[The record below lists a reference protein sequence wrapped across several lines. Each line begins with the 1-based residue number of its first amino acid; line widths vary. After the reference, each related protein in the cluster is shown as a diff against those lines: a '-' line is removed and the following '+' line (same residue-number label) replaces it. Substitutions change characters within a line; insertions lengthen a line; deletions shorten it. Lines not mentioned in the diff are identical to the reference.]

1 MATASL
7 PAPAVLSDFAPM
19 AERAVLIDPLAVL
32 RFRGM
37 ADQVAGF
44 VRLPY
49 EVIAGRAVATT
60 DSDSYDATVSAVD
73 FLQWVD
79 GGGCAGE
86 PPHRD
91 AHWLSALPPR
101 AGWQR
106 IETVPD
112 TAVRDLVRAGAQLAR
127 DTTTKPGQEALVKA
141 IVLTATAGDQTVDVP
156 LGALSGLTRMG
167 FLPPGSS
174 AAVDI
179 APGWIRLAAPF
190 GSTFVSS
197 GGNLLGLLG
206 GFRP

>member
-1 MATASL
+1 MATTSL
-7 PAPAVLSDFAPM
+7 PAPAALSDFAPM
-19 AERAVLIDPLAVL
+19 AERAVSIDPLAVL

-49 EVIAGRAVATT
+49 DVIAGRAVATT
-60 DSDSYDATVSAVD
+60 DSGSYDATVSAAD

-79 GGGCAGE
+79 GGGSAGE
-86 PPHRD
+86 PPRRD

-101 AGWQR
+101 AGWRR

-127 DTTTKPGQEALVKA
+127 DTATKPGQEALVKA
-141 IVLTATAGDQTVDVP
+141 IVLTATAGDETVDVP

-167 FLPPGSS
+167 FLPSGSS